1 MISLKGCCIQ
11 CRPLLQHHAVFCP
24 VNLALLLTTNKMEDW
39 KRFRLKNGKYQ
50 RALNEN
56 GKIIQAW
63 ASLWST
69 LPWPLPI
76 ICLTPRVLSSEL
88 MISCGMICQI
98 DPGHWNWNETRR
110 MREMMWALFIRRW
123 IDLSALTSLYHH
135 FHSGLTCLPSLT
147 LQYSVVLGCFLHCNF
162 FLYFP
167 WQCLISS
174 CSHFLLLGL
183 PLISLG
189 GFQQAMCFY
198 WTLNFEGQR
207 WGAISFP
214 FW

>member
-11 CRPLLQHHAVFCP
+11 CRPLLQRHAVFCP

-69 LPWPLPI
+69 LPLPI

-88 MISCGMICQI
+88 MVSCGMICQI
-98 DPGHWNWNETRR
+98 DPGQFET
-110 MREMMWALFIRRW
+110 EMK
-123 IDLSALTSLYHH
+123 
-135 FHSGLTCLPSLT
+135 
-147 LQYSVVLGCFLHCNF
+147 
-162 FLYFP
+162 
-167 WQCLISS
+167 
-174 CSHFLLLGL
+174 
-183 PLISLG
+183 LG
-189 GFQQAMCFY
+189 GWGKWCGPFLSGGELIWVPLHLCTTISIQGSPACHL
-198 WTLNFEGQR
+198 WRCNTLLSLAVFSTVTF
-207 WGAISFP
+207 SFIFP
-214 FW
+214 DNA